1 MNETTNEQEVLLLRR
16 KLDLLLRTGKLLME
30 SAADTNRIERNMKRV
45 AAYLGIP
52 EEKLH
57 ISVKISNAVTSI
69 IGKFSVKPKFIIA
82 KGGITSSDVGT
93 KALRVKKARVMG
105 QVKKGIPVWM
115 TGEESKFPGMPYIIF
130 PGNVGEVSTLKEIV
144 EELI

>member
-57 ISVKISNAVTSI
+57 ID
-69 IGKFSVKPKFIIA
+69 F
-82 KGGITSSDVGT
+82 
-93 KALRVKKARVMG
+93 
-105 QVKKGIPVWM
+105 QVSEMRETWYQYGSYFK
-115 TGEESKFPGMPYIIF
+115 
-130 PGNVGEVSTLKEIV
+130 NQ
-144 EELI
+144 